1 MRIALDTNVLVRVF
15 IDDASSK
22 SQMEQARELV
32 KKSTEIYIPQIVQ
45 AELVWVLNSAY
56 QLQKSQILVVLEKL
70 LSHSIFLLQE
80 PEIFK
85 AALESFNEGKAD
97 FSDYLIA
104 ESAKSAGFKLFSF
117 DKKLI
122 KTEFAE
128 AL

>member
-15 IDDASSK
+15 LDDASSS
-22 SQMEQARELV
+22 SQVEKARELV
-32 KKSTEIYIPQIVQ
+32 QKSTEIYIPQIVQ
-45 AELVWVLNSAY
+45 AELVWVLSAAY
-56 QLQKSQILVVLEKL
+56 QLQKSQILVVLGKL

-80 PEIFK
+80 PGIFK
-85 AALESFNEGKAD
+85 AALESFNEGNAD

-104 ESAKSAGFKLFSF
+104 ESAKSGGFKLFSF

-128 AL
+128 EL